1 MSFEIIPAIDLKN
14 GEVVRLTRGVM
25 ESAKIYDNNPT
36 AVAKRFEEM
45 GARWLHLID
54 LDGAIAGKPVNL
66 KAIEEIRKQT
76 NLQIEVGGGIRN
88 EDGIKRYVELGIN
101 RVILGSV
108 AMRDPL
114 FTISMAEKYPIVV
127 GIDAKNGFVSVSGWV
142 EQGKM
147 QATELAAL
155 FKGISLEAII
165 CTDIGQDGTL
175 GGINIAF
182 SEEIAR
188 VSGHC
193 VLASG
198 GLASEAEIETLQH
211 SSLRGVIVGKAFYE
225 GRVNLERVF
234 ANINLTSDK
243 MPNTIS

>member
-25 ESAKIYDNNPT
+25 DSAKMYDTNPV
-36 AVAKRFEEM
+36 AVAQRFEEM

-66 KAIEEIRKQT
+66 DVITQIRKQT
-76 NLQIEVGGGIRN
+76 NLQIELGGGIRN
-88 EDGIKRYVELGIN
+88 EDGIKRYLELGIN
-101 RVILGSV
+101 RMILGSV

-127 GIDAKNGFVSVSGWV
+127 GIDAKDGFVSVSGWV

-147 QATELAAL
+147 QAVELAEL
-155 FKGISLEAII
+155 FRGIPLAAII

-175 GGINIAF
+175 GGINFAF
-182 SEEIAR
+182 REEIDK
-188 VSGHC
+188 
-193 VLASG
+193 
-198 GLASEAEIETLQH
+198 
-211 SSLRGVIVGKAFYE
+211 LRQSKLGGVIVGKAFYE
-225 GRVNLERVF
+225 GRVNLERVLQKL
-234 ANINLTSDK
+234 N
-243 MPNTIS
+243 

>member
-25 ESAKIYDNNPT
+25 DSAKMYDTNPV
-36 AVAKRFEEM
+36 AVAQRFEEM

-66 KAIEEIRKQT
+66 EVITQIRKQT
-76 NLQIEVGGGIRN
+76 NLQIELGGGIRN
-88 EDGIKRYVELGIN
+88 EDGIKRYLELGIN

-127 GIDAKNGFVSVSGWV
+127 GIDAKDGFVSVSGWV

-147 QATELAAL
+147 QAVELAEL
-155 FKGISLEAII
+155 FRGIPLAAII

-175 GGINIAF
+175 GGINFAF
-182 SEEIAR
+182 SEEIAAA
-188 VSGHC
+188 SGHA

-198 GLASEAEIETLQH
+198 GLASEEEIDK
-211 SSLRGVIVGKAFYE
+211 LRQSKLGGVIVGKAFYE
-225 GRVNLERVF
+225 GRVNLERVLQKL
-234 ANINLTSDK
+234 N
-243 MPNTIS
+243 

>member
-25 ESAKIYDNNPT
+25 DSAKIYDTNPV
-36 AVAKRFEEM
+36 AVARRFEEM

-66 KAIEEIRKQT
+66 DVITQIRKQT
-76 NLQIEVGGGIRN
+76 NLQIELGGGIRN
-88 EDGIKRYVELGIN
+88 EDGIKRYLELGIN

-127 GIDAKNGFVSVSGWV
+127 GIDAKEGFVSVSGWV

-147 QATELAAL
+147 QAVELAEL
-155 FKGISLEAII
+155 FKGIALAAII

-175 GGINIAF
+175 GGINLAF
-182 SEEIAR
+182 SEEIATA
-188 VSGHC
+188 SGHA

-198 GLASEAEIETLQH
+198 GLSSEEEIETLKQ
-211 SSLRGVIVGKAFYE
+211 SKLGGVIVGKAFYE
-225 GRVNLERVF
+225 GRVNLERVLQKL
-234 ANINLTSDK
+234 N
-243 MPNTIS
+243 